1 MKLIILVFI
10 YLVSLTLG
18 SAQSIVTEEPSV
30 RELMYKFERLAKETE
45 EIDGWRI
52 KIINTTDRRQ
62 MERARYKFNQL
73 YPDKVSKSEYV
84 NPYYSVRTGA
94 YEKRIDLEAFLS
106 ELKEHFHNAIPVRD
120 RIKKEEIV
128 LVLTNVN

>member
-1 MKLIILVFI
+1 MKYLNFVVFWI
-10 YLVSLTLG
+10 VSLSIG
-18 SAQSIVTEEPSV
+18 STQSVVTEEPSV
-30 RELMYKFERLAKETE
+30 RDLMNKFERLAKETE

-73 YPDKVSKSEYV
+73 YPDKDSKSEYV

-106 ELKEHFHNAIPVRD
+106 ELKEHFRNAIPIRD
-120 RIKKEEIV
+120 RIRKEEIV
-128 LVLTNVN
+128 LVLTDAN